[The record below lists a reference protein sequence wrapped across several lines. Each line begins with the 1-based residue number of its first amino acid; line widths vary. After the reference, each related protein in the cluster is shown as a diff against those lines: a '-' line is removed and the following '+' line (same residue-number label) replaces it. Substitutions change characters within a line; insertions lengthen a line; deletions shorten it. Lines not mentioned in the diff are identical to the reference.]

1 MDKPRANPKKKR
13 GPLYIGAAVAGA
25 AAVTLGLSQLKP
37 AAPGVDRA
45 ALWVDTVRQGP
56 LVIQVRGPGTLV
68 SEEIRYIPAIT
79 AGRVEEVLARP
90 GTQVEAGTVLLR
102 ISNPDVE
109 LQLLESERELSRAQS
124 ELLNLRATLQ
134 TQRLNQEAV
143 VATVRSQFNDAQRT
157 ARTNEDLMSKG
168 LISANE
174 AARARDALDE
184 YRQRLDIEQERLAVM
199 EGAADAQI
207 QSQQLQVDRLRGI
220 VAFRREQIEAM
231 LVRAGSAGVLQELS
245 LQIGQWVNPG
255 TTLAIV
261 VQPGALRA
269 VLRIGETQARDV
281 VIGQEANIDTRNG
294 VIPGR
299 VVRIDP
305 ASTAGT
311 VGVDVALEGD
321 LPPGARPD
329 LSVDGTVII
338 DRVENTL
345 FVGRPTIGNAN
356 QTVGLFKI
364 APDGRSADRVSVRFG
379 RSSVSSIEVLQ
390 GLSAGDGVILS
401 DMSAYDQYERV
412 RLQ

>member
-1 MDKPRANPKKKR
+1 
-13 GPLYIGAAVAGA
+13 VAGA

-37 AAPGVDRA
+37 AAPSVDKA

-56 LVIQVRGPGTLV
+56 MVIQVRGPGTLV
-68 SEEIRYIPAIT
+68 SEQIRYIPAVT

-90 GTQVEAGTVLLR
+90 GTQVDGGTLLLR
-102 ISNPDVE
+102 LSNPDVE

-124 ELLNLRATLQ
+124 ELLNLRATLE

-143 VATVRSQFNDAQRT
+143 VAQVRSQYNDAQRT
-157 ARTNEDLMSKG
+157 ARTQEELTSRG
-168 LISANE
+168 LTSANE
-174 AARARDALDE
+174 AARARDALEE
-184 YRQRLDIEQERLAVM
+184 YRQRLDIEQRRLDVLA
-199 EGAADAQI
+199 GAADAQI

-220 VAFRREQIEAM
+220 VAFRREQLDAM
-231 LVRAGSAGVLQELS
+231 NVRAGATGVLQELS

-255 TTLAIV
+255 MTLAIV

-269 VLRIGETQARDV
+269 ALRISETQARDV
-281 VIGQEANIDTRNG
+281 VIGQEATIDTRNG

-305 ASTAGT
+305 ASQGGT
-311 VGVDVALEGD
+311 VGVDVTLEGD

-338 DRVENTL
+338 DRMDETL
-345 FVGRPTIGNAN
+345 YVGRPSIGNAN
-356 QTVGLFKI
+356 QTVGLFRI
-364 APDGRSADRVSVRFG
+364 APDGRSAERVSVRFG
-379 RSSVSSIEVLQ
+379 RSSVNSIEIMQ
-390 GLSAGDGVILS
+390 GLRAGEAVILS
-401 DMSAYDQYERV
+401 DMSAWDAFERV